1 MKTVYS
7 RLFATIVVTAGV
19 LAIGS
24 TAMASHRVMLF
35 NEKAMEKILD
45 VWPDFVVSVNNQAR
59 GVDDPGGRG
68 IILQSPLRAHLNQL
82 LREQPTPEQYGFGF
96 TQLVR
101 DYYHRAG
108 MTTFGSRLNTNEQ
121 VTAYNYMLRRD
132 GRLPIRFAYS
142 FDLARQP
149 MATVSAAAL
158 YESIGS
164 LWQTIDSNPWLWMHG
179 MSSEGDWDAP
189 NRGCQGEDL
198 PVKPGV
204 NEREVKEIL
213 EICPDF
219 NSATVQALM
228 RGLRSGWRF
237 AGVHGVGSK
246 ALRIF
251 VDKLEEQMSK
261 NPGLLTMD
269 YVLGMRN
276 GFAHG
281 TLTGALPD
289 VVADLVK
296 YNLYLPINLR
306 RALAIEP
313 TNIEQHY
320 GEPGY
325 AFLGPVKTL
334 IDQGVN
340 VVGEAEI
347 VLPNPRTYIG
357 LLDIY
362 VNREIGDDGQV
373 PAAAGEGTVYGPD
386 EAVDRVVALKL
397 FTRKSAEFLYA
408 ESKVGSLE
416 PGKFAD
422 FIVVENDY
430 LSGPDSEIKNNK
442 VIMTVLA
449 GETVYQDEDYAPDVR
464 QTRLSADSR

>member
-1 MKTVYS
+1 MNRANSKTWIM
-7 RLFATIVVTAGV
+7 FAAAATLLLGAN
-19 LAIGS
+19 
-24 TAMASHRVMLF
+24 AMASHRVILF
-35 NEKAMEKILD
+35 NEKAMEQVLD
-45 VWPDFVVSVNNQAR
+45 VWPDFVESVNNQAR

-96 TQLVR
+96 KQLVR

-121 VTAYNYMLRRD
+121 VTAYNYLLRRD
-132 GRLPIRFAYS
+132 GKLPIRFAYS

-149 MATVSAAAL
+149 MAEVAAAAF
-158 YESIGS
+158 YEKMGS
-164 LWQTIDSNPWLWMHG
+164 LWQTIDANPWLWMHG

-189 NRGCQGEDL
+189 NRGCLGEDL
-198 PVKPGV
+198 PVKAGV
-204 NEREVKEIL
+204 DERRVKEIL
-213 EICPDF
+213 ETCPDF
-219 NSATVQALM
+219 ESATVQALM
-228 RGLRSGWRF
+228 RGVRSGWRF

-246 ALRIF
+246 AIRIF
-251 VDKLEEQMSK
+251 VEQLELQMRR
-261 NPGLLTMD
+261 NPGLLTME
-269 YVLGMRN
+269 YVLDMRN

-289 VVADLVK
+289 VVAQMKK

-320 GEPGY
+320 DESGW
-325 AFLGPVKTL
+325 AFLGPVRTL
-334 IDQGVN
+334 IEQGVN

-347 VLPNPRTYIG
+347 VLPNPRTYPG

-373 PAAAGEGTVYGPD
+373 PEVAGTGTVYGAD
-386 EAVDRVVALKL
+386 EGIDRVVALKL
-397 FTRKSAEFLYA
+397 FTHKSAEFLYA
-408 ESKVGSLE
+408 ESMVGSLE
-416 PGKFAD
+416 VGKYAD
-422 FIVVENDY
+422 FVVLENDY
-430 LSGPDSEIKNNK
+430 LSGPDANIKDNK
-442 VIMTVLA
+442 VIMTVQA
-449 GETVYQDEDYAPDVR
+449 DEIVYQDNAYKPAIR
-464 QTRLSADSR
+464 QASTGADAR

>member
-1 MKTVYS
+1 MKLLHKKTLITSTVA
-7 RLFATIVVTAGV
+7 LLALTIGAPSV
-19 LAIGS
+19 
-24 TAMASHRVMLF
+24 ASHRVILF
-35 NEKAMEKILD
+35 NEKAMEKVLD
-45 VWPDFVVSVNNQAR
+45 MWPDFVIAVNNQAR

-96 TQLVR
+96 KQLVS

-108 MTTFGSRLNTNEQ
+108 MTTFGSRLNTKDQ
-121 VTAYNYMLRRD
+121 VTAYNYLLRKD
-132 GRLPIRFAYS
+132 GKLPIRFAYS

-149 MATVSAAAL
+149 MATVSAAAF
-158 YESIGS
+158 YESMGS
-164 LWQTIDSNPWLWMHG
+164 
-179 MSSEGDWDAP
+179 AP
-189 NRGCQGEDL
+189 NRGCLGEDL

-204 NEREVKEIL
+204 DERQVKEIL
-213 EICPDF
+213 ETCPDF

-251 VDKLEEQMSK
+251 VEQLEEQMRR
-261 NPGLLTMD
+261 NPGLLTPE
-269 YVLGMRN
+269 YVQDMRN

-289 VVADLVK
+289 VSEQLVK
-296 YNLYLPINLR
+296 YNLYLPVNVR
-306 RALAIEP
+306 RSLAIEP

-325 AFLGPVKTL
+325 AFLAPVKTL
-334 IDQGVN
+334 IDQGVQ

-347 VLPNPRTYIG
+347 VLPNPTTYLG
-357 LLDIY
+357 LLDIH

-373 PAAAGEGTVYGPD
+373 PAKAGEGTVYVAD
-386 EAVDRVVALKL
+386 EGVDRVVALKM
-397 FTRKSAEFLYA
+397 FTYRSAEFLYA

-416 PGKFAD
+416 PGKYAD
-422 FIVVENDY
+422 FVVVENDY

-442 VIMTVLA
+442 VIMTVQA
-449 GETVYQDEDYAPDVR
+449 DETVYQDDAYKPEVTEARY
-464 QTRLSADSR
+464 SADSR

>member
-7 RLFATIVVTAGV
+7 RLFATIVVAAGV

-96 TQLVR
+96 TQLVQ

-251 VDKLEEQMSK
+251 VDKLEEQMSR

-325 AFLGPVKTL
+325 AFLGPVRTL

-449 GETVYQDEDYAPDVR
+449 GETVYQDDDYAPEVR

>member
-1 MKTVYS
+1 MKFLQKKAVITSIVAVVI
-7 RLFATIVVTAGV
+7 FAATAPAV
-19 LAIGS
+19 
-24 TAMASHRVMLF
+24 ASHRVILF
-35 NEKAMEKILD
+35 NEKAMEKVLD
-45 VWPDFVVSVNNQAR
+45 MWPDFVIAVNNQAR

-96 TQLVR
+96 KPLVD
-101 DYYHRAG
+101 DYSRRAG

-121 VTAYNYMLRRD
+121 VTAYNYLLRKD
-132 GRLPIRFAYS
+132 GKLPIRFAYS

-149 MATVSAAAL
+149 MATVSAAAF
-158 YESIGS
+158 YESMGV
-164 LWQTIDSNPWLWMHG
+164 LWQTIESNPWLWMHG

-189 NRGCQGEDL
+189 NRGCLGDDL
-198 PVKPGV
+198 PVKAGV
-204 NEREVKEIL
+204 DERQVKEIL
-213 EICPDF
+213 ETCPDF
-219 NSATVQALM
+219 NAATVQALM

-251 VDKLEEQMSK
+251 VDKLEEQMAK
-261 NPGLLTMD
+261 NPGVLTMD
-269 YVLGMRN
+269 YVLNMRN

-281 TLTGALPD
+281 TLTGAVPE
-289 VVADLVK
+289 VSAQLVK
-296 YNLYLPINLR
+296 YNLYLPINAR
-306 RALAIEP
+306 RSLAIEP

-325 AFLGPVKTL
+325 AFLAPVRTL

-347 VLPNPRTYIG
+347 VLPNPTTYIG
-357 LLDIY
+357 LLDVY

-373 PAAAGEGTVYGPD
+373 PAKAGEGTVYVPEEGI
-386 EAVDRVVALKL
+386 DRVEALKL
-397 FTRKSAEFLYA
+397 FTYRSAEFLYA

-416 PGKFAD
+416 PGKYAD
-422 FIVVENDY
+422 FVVVENDY

-442 VIMTVLA
+442 VIMTVQA
-449 GETVYQDEDYAPDVR
+449 DETVYKDDAYNPDV
-464 QTRLSADSR
+464 QGTRYSADSR

>member
-1 MKTVYS
+1 MKILRTKIITTLIVTVGV
-7 RLFATIVVTAGV
+7 FAF
-19 LAIGS
+19 GS
-24 TAMASHRVMLF
+24 ALASHRVILF
-35 NEKAMEKILD
+35 NEKAMEKVLD
-45 VWPDFVVSVNNQAR
+45 MWPDFVVAVNNQAR

-82 LREQPTPEQYGFGF
+82 LREQPTPDQYGYGF
-96 TQLVR
+96 KQLVEE
-101 DYYHRAG
+101 YYHPAG
-108 MTTFGSRLNTNEQ
+108 MTAFGSRLNTNEQ
-121 VTAYNYMLRRD
+121 VSAYNYLLRRD
-132 GRLPIRFAYS
+132 GKLPIRFAYS

-149 MATVSAAAL
+149 MATVSAAAF
-158 YESIGS
+158 YESMGV
-164 LWQTIDSNPWLWMHG
+164 LWQTIEANPWLWMHG

-189 NRGCQGEDL
+189 NRGCQGDDL

-204 NEREVKEIL
+204 DKRKVKEIL
-213 EICPDF
+213 ETCPDF

-251 VDKLEEQMSK
+251 VEQLELQMQR
-261 NPGLLTMD
+261 NPGVLTMD
-269 YVLGMRN
+269 YVLNMRN

-296 YNLYLPINLR
+296 YNLYLPINVR
-306 RALAIEP
+306 RSLAIEP

-325 AFLGPVKTL
+325 AFLAPTRTL

-340 VVGEAEI
+340 VVGEGEI
-347 VLPNPRTYIG
+347 GLPNPSTYIG
-357 LLDIY
+357 LLDVY
-362 VNREIGDDGQV
+362 VNREVGADGQV
-373 PAAAGEGTVYGPD
+373 PDKAGEGTVYVPEEG
-386 EAVDRVVALKL
+386 VHRVEALKL
-397 FTRKSAEFLYA
+397 FTYRSAEFLYA

-416 PGKFAD
+416 PGKYAD
-422 FIVVENDY
+422 FVVVENDY
-430 LSGPDSEIKNNK
+430 LSGPDAEIKNNK
-442 VIMTVLA
+442 VIMTVQA
-449 GETVYQDEDYAPDVR
+449 DETVYKDDAYQPDIR
-464 QTRLSADSR
+464 GARLSADSR

>member
-1 MKTVYS
+1 MKIIHSKIIT
-7 RLFATIVVTAGV
+7 TIVVTIGV
-19 LAIGS
+19 FAFGS
-24 TAMASHRVMLF
+24 AMASHRVILF
-35 NEKAMEKILD
+35 NERAMEKVLD
-45 VWPDFVVSVNNQAR
+45 MWPDFVIAVNNQAR

-82 LREQPTPEQYGFGF
+82 LREQPTPDQFGFGF
-96 TQLVR
+96 KQLVD

-121 VTAYNYMLRRD
+121 VTAFNYLLRNE
-132 GRLPIRFAYS
+132 GKLPIRFAYS

-149 MATVSAAAL
+149 MATVSAAAF
-158 YESIGS
+158 YESMGV

-189 NRGCQGEDL
+189 NRGCQGDDL

-204 NEREVKEIL
+204 DKRQVKEIL
-213 EICPDF
+213 ETCPDF
-219 NSATVQALM
+219 EAATVQALM

-251 VDKLEEQMSK
+251 VEKLEEQMRR
-261 NPGLLTMD
+261 NPGVLTMD
-269 YVLGMRN
+269 YVLNMRN

-289 VVADLVK
+289 VVANLVK
-296 YNLYLPINLR
+296 YNLYLPINVR
-306 RALAIEP
+306 RSLAIEP

-325 AFLGPVKTL
+325 AFLAPVKTL
-334 IDQGVN
+334 ISQGVK
-340 VVGEAEI
+340 VVGEGEMG
-347 VLPNPRTYIG
+347 LPNPRTYIG
-357 LLDIY
+357 LLDVY
-362 VNREIGDDGQV
+362 VNREVGDDGEV
-373 PAAAGEGTVYGPD
+373 PDKAGEGTVYVPEEG
-386 EAVDRVVALKL
+386 VDRVTALKL
-397 FTRKSAEFLYA
+397 FTYRSAEFLYA

-416 PGKFAD
+416 PGKYAD
-422 FIVVENDY
+422 FVVVENDY
-430 LSGPDSEIKNNK
+430 LSGPDAEIKNNK
-442 VIMTVLA
+442 VIMTVQA
-449 GETVYQDEDYAPDVR
+449 DETVYKDDDYQPEIREAR
-464 QTRLSADSR
+464 FRAASR

>member
-1 MKTVYS
+1 MKINHS
-7 RLFATIVVTAGV
+7 KMVVTLVAAIGT
-19 LAIGS
+19 LTIGS

-45 VWPDFVVSVNNQAR
+45 VWPDFVESVNNQAR
-59 GVDDPGGRG
+59 GIDDPGGRG
-68 IILQSPLRAHLNQL
+68 IILQSPLRAYLNQL
-82 LREQPTPEQYGFGF
+82 LREQPTPEQFGFGF
-96 TQLVR
+96 KKLVR
-101 DYYHRAG
+101 EYYHRAG
-108 MTTFGSRLNTNEQ
+108 MTSFGSRLNTNEQ
-121 VTAYNYMLRRD
+121 VTAFNYLLRHD

-142 FDLARQP
+142 YDLARQP
-149 MATVSAAAL
+149 MARVSAAAL
-158 YESIGS
+158 YESIGT
-164 LWQTIDSNPWLWMHG
+164 LWQTIDANRWLWMHG

-204 NEREVKEIL
+204 DKRYVKEIL

-219 NSATVQALM
+219 NSATVQGLM

-251 VDKLEEQMSK
+251 VEKLEEQMAK
-261 NPGLLTMD
+261 NPGVLTMD
-269 YVLGMRN
+269 YVLNMRN

-281 TLTGALPD
+281 TLTGALPE
-289 VVADLVK
+289 VVAGLKK

-313 TNIEQHY
+313 ANIEQHY
-320 GEPGY
+320 GKPGY
-325 AFLGPVKTL
+325 AFLAPVKTL
-334 IDQGVN
+334 LDQGVN

-347 VLPNPRTYIG
+347 VLPNPSTYFG

-373 PAAAGEGTVYGPD
+373 PDVAGSGTVYGPD
-386 EAVDRVVALKL
+386 EAIDRVVALKL

-416 PGKFAD
+416 PGKYAD
-422 FIVVENDY
+422 FIVVEKDY
-430 LSGPDSEIKNNK
+430 LSGPDAEIKNNK
-442 VIMTVLA
+442 VIMTVQA
-449 GETVYQDEDYAPDVR
+449 GETVYQDDEYQPAVR
-464 QTRLSADSR
+464 GSRYSASTQ

>member
-1 MKTVYS
+1 MNWLQF
-7 RLFATIVVTAGV
+7 RLIRAGVVLVGV
-19 LAIGS
+19 LAFG
-24 TAMASHRVMLF
+24 TALASHRVILF
-35 NEKAMEKILD
+35 NEMAYEKVLEM
-45 VWPDFVVSVNNQAR
+45 WPDFVESVNNQAR

-82 LREQPTPEQYGFGF
+82 LREQPTPDQYGDGF
-96 TQLVR
+96 KQLVR
-101 DYYHRAG
+101 EYYHKAG
-108 MTTFGSRLNTNEQ
+108 MTTFGSRLNTNDQ
-121 VTAYNYMLRRD
+121 VTAYNYLLRRD
-132 GRLPIRFAYS
+132 GKLPIRFAYS

-149 MATVSAAAL
+149 MPEAAAAGL
-158 YESIGS
+158 YQSVGA
-164 LWQTIDSNPWLWMHG
+164 LWQTIDANPWLWMHG

-189 NRGCQGEDL
+189 NRGCLGEDL

-204 NEREVKEIL
+204 DERKVKEIL
-213 EICPDF
+213 ETCPDF
-219 NSATVQALM
+219 DAATVQALM

-251 VDKLEEQMSK
+251 VDQLELQMSR

-289 VVADLVK
+289 VSAELVK
-296 YNLYLPINLR
+296 YNLYLPVNVR

-325 AFLGPVKTL
+325 AFLAPVRTL
-334 IDQGVN
+334 LDQGVN

-347 VLPNPRTYIG
+347 GLPNPRTYMGI
-357 LLDIY
+357 LDVY
-362 VNREIGDDGQV
+362 VNREVADDGFA
-373 PAAAGEGTVYGPD
+373 PAKAGEGRTYVPEEGIH
-386 EAVDRVVALKL
+386 RVEALKL
-397 FTRKSAEFLYA
+397 FTFRSAEFLYA

-416 PGKFAD
+416 PGKYAD
-422 FIVVENDY
+422 FVVLDKDY
-430 LSGPDSEIKNNK
+430 LAGPDAEIKNNK
-442 VIMTVLA
+442 VVMTVQA
-449 GETVYQDEDYAPDVR
+449 DEIVYRDENYRPAIR
-464 QTRLSADSR
+464 EAAARAAAE

>member
-1 MKTVYS
+1 MKTNHSKIV
-7 RLFATIVVTAGV
+7 LCLVAAIATLTIC
-19 LAIGS
+19 S

-45 VWPDFVVSVNNQAR
+45 VWPDFREAVNNQAR
-59 GVDDPGGRG
+59 GIDDPGGRG

-82 LREQPTPEQYGFGF
+82 LREQPTPKQFGFGF
-96 TQLVR
+96 KQLVR
-101 DYYHRAG
+101 EYYHRAG
-108 MTTFGSRLNTNEQ
+108 ITTFGSRLNTNEQ
-121 VTAYNYMLRRD
+121 VTAFNYLLRHD
-132 GRLPIRFAYS
+132 GKLPIRFAYS
-142 FDLARQP
+142 YDLARQP
-149 MATVSAAAL
+149 MARVSSAAL
-158 YESIGS
+158 YESIGT
-164 LWQTIDSNPWLWMHG
+164 LWQTIDANRWLWIHG

-204 NEREVKEIL
+204 DERRVKEIL

-251 VDKLEEQMSK
+251 VEKLEEQMQK
-261 NPGLLTMD
+261 NPGVLTMD
-269 YVLGMRN
+269 YVLDMRN

-281 TLTGALPD
+281 TLTGALPE
-289 VVADLVK
+289 VVANLKK
-296 YNLYLPINLR
+296 YNLYLPINVR

-313 TNIEQHY
+313 ANIEAHY

-325 AFLGPVKTL
+325 AFLAPVKTL
-334 IDQGVN
+334 LDQGVN

-347 VLPNPRTYIG
+347 GLPNPSTYFG

-373 PAAAGEGTVYGPD
+373 PEVTGSGTVYGLD
-386 EAVDRVVALKL
+386 QGIDRVVALKL
-397 FTRKSAEFLYA
+397 FTQKSAEFLYA
-408 ESKVGSLE
+408 DSKVGSLE
-416 PGKFAD
+416 PGKYAD

-430 LSGPDSEIKNNK
+430 LSGPDADIKNNK
-442 VIMTVLA
+442 VIMTVQA
-449 GETVYQDEDYAPDVR
+449 GETVYQDDNYQAEVR
-464 QTRLSADSR
+464 ESRYNASTR

>member
-1 MKTVYS
+1 MWIMQSKALVTILTVIG
-7 RLFATIVVTAGV
+7 T

-24 TAMASHRVMLF
+24 NALASHRVMLF
-35 NEKAMEKILD
+35 NEKAMEQVLD
-45 VWPDFVVSVNNQAR
+45 VWPDFVESVNNQAR

-82 LREQPTPEQYGFGF
+82 LREQPTPDQYGYGF
-96 TQLVR
+96 KQLVS

-108 MTTFGSRLNTNEQ
+108 MTAFGSRLNTYEQ
-121 VTAYNYMLRRD
+121 VTAYNFLLRRD

-149 MATVSAAAL
+149 MARVSAAAF
-158 YESIGS
+158 YEKMGT

-189 NRGCQGEDL
+189 NRGCLGEDL
-198 PVKPGV
+198 PVKVGV
-204 NEREVKEIL
+204 DVRRVKEIL
-213 EICPDF
+213 ETCPDF
-219 NSATVQALM
+219 DSATVQALM

-251 VDKLEEQMSK
+251 VEQLEEQMAK
-261 NPGLLTMD
+261 NPGVLTME
-269 YVLGMRN
+269 YVLNMRN

-289 VVADLVK
+289 VIADLKK

-334 IDQGVN
+334 IEQGVN

-347 VLPNPRTYIG
+347 VLPNPSTYPG

-373 PAAAGEGTVYGPD
+373 PEVTGTGTVYGPD
-386 EAVDRVVALKL
+386 EGIDRVVALKL
-397 FTRKSAEFLYA
+397 FTHKSAEFLYA
-408 ESKVGSLE
+408 ESKIGSLE
-416 PGKFAD
+416 VGKYAD
-422 FIVVENDY
+422 FVVLDKDY

-442 VIMTVLA
+442 VVMTVQA
-449 GETVYQDEDYAPDVR
+449 DEIVYQDANYKPSVKQAPM
-464 QTRLSADSR
+464 SADAR